1 MKVLSKIS
9 DMSTIRVLVYRHDIY
24 NLQNKIVSF
33 PDQEKLLKEVV
44 FSLTVSMNVNTKNSQ
59 IKHCPCP
66 KCFVV

>member
-1 MKVLSKIS
+1 
-9 DMSTIRVLVYRHDIY
+9 MSTIRVLVYRHDIY

-44 FSLTVSMNVNTKNSQ
+44 FSLTVSMNVNTKNFQ